1 VLKVVLA
8 NRSSSNTVLAG
19 DAIQQ
24 RKTAQA
30 LERLGVV
37 VEMAAGDITSLQGD
51 LVHLFN
57 IMPVEETYG
66 LFLQAKA
73 AGLPVVI
80 SPIFWDPHEFLTMA
94 YPAEDSHFRI
104 WWNRTQEF
112 RLALL
117 KGVDLL
123 LPNGNGEVK
132 QLMERFGKPIAP
144 YRLVPNAA
152 DTAFYHADPERFR
165 RRYGS
170 ERFIL
175 CVARISRR
183 KNQLGLIR
191 ALKHTGLRIVFIG
204 PIDDYA
210 YYRECRNEQGRC
222 HVQFIDALNHNDLAS
237 AYSAAAV
244 HVLPSWYETPG
255 LVTLEA
261 ALAGCKVVTT
271 NRGTAFEYLGNQ
283 AWYCDPQDGRS
294 IRDAVMSALEHPG
307 YPGIREK
314 IRRDYNWER
323 VAELTLDAYQFV
335 LDGKY

>member
-1 VLKVVLA
+1 MKVILA

-24 RKTAQA
+24 KRTARA

-37 VEMAAGDITSLQGD
+37 VQLAAGDITGFKGD

-57 IMPVEETYG
+57 IMPVEETYK

-73 AGLPVVI
+73 AGLPCLL
-80 SPIFWDPHEFLTMA
+80 SPIFWEPHEFLRMA
-94 YPAEDSHFRI
+94 YPAKGSHFGI
-104 WWNRTQEF
+104 WWNSTQEL

-123 LPNGNGEVK
+123 LPNGNGEIN
-132 QLMERFGKPIAP
+132 QLEEEFGKPIAP

-152 DTAFYHADPERFR
+152 DTSFYHTDPKRFR

-170 ERFIL
+170 EKFIL

-191 ALKHTGLRIVFIG
+191 ALKHTDLKIVFIG
-204 PIDDYA
+204 PIDDYE
-210 YYRECRNEQGRC
+210 YYRECRSEQGRC
-222 HVQFIDALNHNDLAS
+222 RVQFIDALSHNDLAS
-237 AYSAAAV
+237 AYCAAAL

-261 ALAGCKVVTT
+261 ALTGCKVVTT
-271 NRGTAFEYLGNQ
+271 NRGTAFEYLGDQ
-283 AWYCDPQDGRS
+283 AWYCDPSDERS
-294 IRDAVMSALEHPG
+294 IRDAVMSALKHPG
-307 YPGIREK
+307 YPSLREK
-314 IRRDYNWER
+314 IRRDFNWDR
-323 VAELTLDAYQFV
+323 AAELTLDAYQFV
-335 LDGKY
+335 LEGKY